1 MPQWVLNCPSC
12 GKVFRH
18 SEIERSSENLLYDAL
33 WPYRPEVPEDGLR
46 LKCPDCQRPATY
58 HRFQLMYSSG

>member
-1 MPQWVLNCPSC
+1 MPQWVFKLPSC

-33 WPYRPEVPEDGLR
+33 WPYRPGRRGRFEIEVSRLPKTRNVPSLSIDVQLR
-46 LKCPDCQRPATY
+46 
-58 HRFQLMYSSG
+58 